1 MMDMPSRVFHT
12 LYRAA
17 WLESEA
23 KRKEAEEAEK
33 QAKKEEQEARRHS
46 GGRGPSSSMSSRQAI
61 EKMRGISG
69 EDLEEIAEE
78 TGLA

>member
-1 MMDMPSRVFHT
+1 MMDMPSRIFHT

-33 QAKKEEQEARRHS
+33 QARKEEQEARRRS
-46 GGRGPSSSMSSRQAI
+46 GGRGPSSMSSRQAI